1 MLDVYIVGDDMNQEI
16 SRSILNSHQP
26 MNRQIIKIED
36 PYMKLDV
43 YWIFFRAGGRDILL
57 SKKNKHTFYELQL
70 MLDGFICQTVEKENK
85 IFTTTIEAGNFMII
99 PPNHYHQVTEASDS
113 GTRFSVAFQIES
125 QDTYILAAIEQ
136 IKKILVFPFPEAA
149 SSYIQPMREVFKK
162 TSPWASKEVSNLL
175 QCLLLQLFIAVLPD
189 DVRGI
194 QRDVKP
200 DSAAGMMLEIQ
211 KYIEEHISEGI
222 SVSKVASHFGRSSR
236 QLNRIC
242 NSQRGMPLNRI
253 IGEEKLKYIKD
264 LIGTSAL
271 SFTEIAELCG
281 FSNEY
286 ALNRFFKYAE
296 GYTLGQYRK
305 LAMLS

>member
-1 MLDVYIVGDDMNQEI
+1 MYTGF
-16 SRSILNSHQP
+16 
-26 MNRQIIKIED
+26 
-36 PYMKLDV
+36 
-43 YWIFFRAGGRDILL
+43 FFRAGEGIFFSQR
-57 SKKNKHTFYELQL
+57 KNKHTFYELQL

-113 GTRFSVAFQIES
+113 GTPFQCCISDRKSGHLYTGCDRANQENFSVSFSGSRFFIYPADERGLQ
-125 QDTYILAAIEQ
+125 
-136 IKKILVFPFPEAA
+136 
-149 SSYIQPMREVFKK
+149 K

-222 SVSKVASHFGRSSR
+222 SFQK
-236 QLNRIC
+236 
-242 NSQRGMPLNRI
+242 SQAILA
-253 IGEEKLKYIKD
+253 E
-264 LIGTSAL
+264 AL
-271 SFTEIAELCG
+271 GS
-281 FSNEY
+281 
-286 ALNRFFKYAE
+286 
-296 GYTLGQYRK
+296 
-305 LAMLS
+305 

>member
-149 SSYIQPMREVFKK
+149 SSYIQLMREVFKK

-200 DSAAGMMLEIQ
+200 DSAAGMML
-211 KYIEEHISEGI
+211 
-222 SVSKVASHFGRSSR
+222 
-236 QLNRIC
+236 
-242 NSQRGMPLNRI
+242 
-253 IGEEKLKYIKD
+253 
-264 LIGTSAL
+264 
-271 SFTEIAELCG
+271 
-281 FSNEY
+281 
-286 ALNRFFKYAE
+286 
-296 GYTLGQYRK
+296 
-305 LAMLS
+305 

>member
-149 SSYIQPMREVFKK
+149 LSSSLMINTRLD
-162 TSPWASKEVSNLL
+162 SPAMENAS
-175 QCLLLQLFIAVLPD
+175 
-189 DVRGI
+189 
-194 QRDVKP
+194 
-200 DSAAGMMLEIQ
+200 M
-211 KYIEEHISEGI
+211 
-222 SVSKVASHFGRSSR
+222 
-236 QLNRIC
+236 
-242 NSQRGMPLNRI
+242 I
-253 IGEEKLKYIKD
+253 IPGF
-264 LIGTSAL
+264 AL
-271 SFTEIAELCG
+271 A
-281 FSNEY
+281 
-286 ALNRFFKYAE
+286 
-296 GYTLGQYRK
+296 
-305 LAMLS
+305 